1 LADPQLEVNEML
13 IEVEHPQLGKMR
25 HVGTPLRL
33 KGTPAAQATAAPLAG
48 EDTEVVLGEAGYTA
62 TEIVMLREQG
72 VIL

>member
-1 LADPQLEVNEML
+1 ML

-48 EDTEVVLGEAGYTA
+48 EDTEVMLGKAGYTA